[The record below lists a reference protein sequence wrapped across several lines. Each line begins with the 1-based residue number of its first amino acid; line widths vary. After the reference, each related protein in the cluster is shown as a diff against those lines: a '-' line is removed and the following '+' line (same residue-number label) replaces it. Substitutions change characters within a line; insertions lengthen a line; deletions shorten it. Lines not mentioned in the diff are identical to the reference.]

1 MPQIRRACRR
11 RQACAFLVHP
21 ASSSLFQRWRHYST
35 MFKCTM
41 QSPAVFCNASSSY
54 PGTRMRMKNSH
65 FSQVKLREILKVS
78 MCYPEEL
85 TYIFY

>member
-1 MPQIRRACRR
+1 
-11 RQACAFLVHP
+11 
-21 ASSSLFQRWRHYST
+21 
-35 MFKCTM
+35 
-41 QSPAVFCNASSSY
+41 
-54 PGTRMRMKNSH
+54 MRMKNSH